1 MVSLPSVAHQ
11 LLESRGAT
19 VAAAESLT
27 GGRLSALLSEVPGSS
42 STFVGGVVSYATEMK
57 VEVLGVPLDLVEDHG
72 VVSAE
77 CAMVMARGVRAL
89 TSATYGLSTTGVA
102 GPAEQEGKPP
112 GTVFVGVAGPESAS
126 SVSLELEGDR
136 AEIVHQT
143 CEQALTTLVDALRR
157 EETSLG

>member
-11 LLESRGAT
+11 LLESRGET

-57 VEVLGVPLDLVEDHG
+57 IEVLGVPMETVETHG

-77 CAMVMARGVRAL
+77 CAMAMARGVRAL
-89 TSATYGLSTTGVA
+89 TGATYGLSTTGVA

-112 GTVFVGVAGPESAS
+112 GTVFVGVAGPDSAS
-126 SVSLELEGDR
+126 SVSLELVGDR
-136 AEIVHQT
+136 AKIVHRT
-143 CEQALTTLVDALRR
+143 CDEALTTLVDSLRR
-157 EETSLG
+157 EETRLG